1 MHPTATPTLLPRMSP
16 LTRLI
21 LSGALLAGLFYLLLF
36 WTPAPEPERTDVAA
50 PPIVVAVP
58 ILDTALLATAKD
70 GSRDERL
77 VLEAEP
83 LQHLLGKSIDV
94 GPTVAAALGMPAD
107 PVPLAELQEA
117 PERWRGR
124 WLWFEGEVVELTGP
138 RTGHP
143 IRGRSIYEATLRLR
157 DGNHA
162 MATFTEPPPATVTR
176 GGWARIEG
184 YLLKLRDTTYPIS
197 TERAPLLVGRAIQQ
211 DYPDW
216 GPVTQLD
223 RQVLPEIA
231 SQDYFPGSQAW
242 QDLENDQCEALWH
255 LAAFARDT
263 APGQS
268 LAHWR
273 QFGVLNLADTYP
285 LLQRNLLAP
294 GTPLRVLG
302 TLVRRT
308 TLAAPANPANI
319 RHWTTAWVQVRDF
332 GGHVIPVWV
341 PRRAEE
347 LPTRTDVEIR
357 GYFYRWFVYEA
368 MDGKRYTMPLFVAAD
383 LDAFDLGVAETTVWI
398 SSMTAGGIL
407 LLAIGILWTK
417 RRWAKATLQH
427 ERELDERRKRRRERR
442 TGAAPAE
449 PASSTP

>member
-83 LQHLLGKSIDV
+83 LQHLLAKSIDV

-263 APGQS
+263 APGS
-268 LAHWR
+268 PW
-273 QFGVLNLADTYP
+273 P
-285 LLQRNLLAP
+285 
-294 GTPLRVLG
+294 
-302 TLVRRT
+302 
-308 TLAAPANPANI
+308 I
-319 RHWTTAWVQVRDF
+319 
-332 GGHVIPVWV
+332 GGNS
-341 PRRAEE
+341 AC
-347 LPTRTDVEIR
+347 
-357 GYFYRWFVYEA
+357 
-368 MDGKRYTMPLFVAAD
+368 
-383 LDAFDLGVAETTVWI
+383 
-398 SSMTAGGIL
+398 
-407 LLAIGILWTK
+407 
-417 RRWAKATLQH
+417 
-427 ERELDERRKRRRERR
+427 
-442 TGAAPAE
+442 
-449 PASSTP
+449 